1 MIESSRFASGLVATS
16 TSLALLF
23 AGIAPAAAQG
33 SGISHQFLAGSW
45 QEDPFCRGAEIF
57 AFDGSGTARQGT
69 STLNYAISRP
79 DEVLFYGSGGN
90 APMRAHANTAGSM
103 QVTLG
108 GMTGMVYRCS
118 TSFAGVTPPTSGGG
132 GSGTSAA
139 AGVAALAII
148 GGLAALAASAQTA
161 PAPATVV
168 ASGAPPLS
176 VQFMIGRWTDNGN
189 CSDATTF
196 LGNGEVFT
204 AAGGQANWALS
215 GSDLIV
221 TGGGGT
227 VRAQLQPISQD
238 SINARSG
245 GTRSVMVRCP

>member
-1 MIESSRFASGLVATS
+1 MIEGSRFASGLVATS

-45 QEDPFCRGAEIF
+45 QEDQFCRGAEIF
-57 AFDGSGTARQGT
+57 AFDGSGTARQGV
-69 STLNYAISRP
+69 STVNYAISRP
-79 DEVLFYGSGGN
+79 DEVLFYGSNGSV
-90 APMRAHANTAGSM
+90 PMRAQASTAVSM
-103 QVTLG
+103 QVTLS

-118 TSFAGVTPPTSGGG
+118 TSFAVGTP
-132 GSGTSAA
+132 A
-139 AGVAALAII
+139 
-148 GGLAALAASAQTA
+148 
-161 PAPATVV
+161 APATVV

-176 VQFMIGRWTDNGN
+176 VPFMIGRWTDNGN

-196 LGNGEVFT
+196 LGNGDVFT

-221 TGGGGT
+221 TGSGGT

-238 SINARSG
+238 SINTRSG